1 MSAAEDASRC
11 PRCATAVQPAARFCH
26 NCGQPLAAPP
36 PSRTEERKALTV
48 LFADIRGSTRLI
60 FNEDP
65 ERARELFRPAM
76 DAMVEAVRRF
86 GGTVNRV
93 AGDGIMAMFGAPAA
107 MEQHALGACCAALHM
122 RDALRRIG
130 AEQRRLH
137 GIDFAARIGVHSG
150 EVVVHDIA
158 NDLSAGLDAAGA
170 VVHIAARIEQATEAG
185 EAWISAATRRL
196 VEGYVTADTPR
207 MVDLRGATEPVEVFR
222 LIAVDPRR
230 PRLQVGASRGQ
241 APFVSRTGEMSVLDA
256 TLHRCAAG
264 QGGGVV
270 LVGDAGCGKSRLV
283 HEFLA
288 RQPAGN
294 PRVLHA
300 FCQRYDSATP
310 FAPLA
315 TLARTHFGIT
325 PEDDTGRVHE
335 RVEQGLRDAGPDMA
349 AAVPTLV
356 ATLARGGEDAA
367 WCVLAPDQRQRRLHA
382 AFTGFFRHLAEDQ
395 PLVLTVED
403 LHWADGETLAV
414 LDRVA
419 EALPTSRQMLLLDHR
434 PEFTHAWPSSI
445 SPVRVEPLSRDHT
458 LELIRR
464 LLGEDIGNHRLA
476 RLLAERTGGNPFFL
490 EECVSSLL
498 EQGALVGERGAY
510 RLVASLDTL
519 DLPDTVRSLIASR
532 IDRLLPADK
541 QVLQAAA
548 IMARG
553 IGPPILAAI
562 LERSESEV
570 ASALGRLEAASLMQ
584 APSGDPEAGF
594 EFRHAL
600 IQETTYAGMLKS
612 HRRTRH
618 AQLMEVME
626 GPLGD
631 RLTDRI
637 EALALHSCRGEA
649 WEKAARYGRQA
660 GAKAAARSANL
671 EAVQFLE
678 QAMDALA
685 RLPQTEDVLR
695 EAVDLRFDLRT
706 PLFRLGQVG
715 PLFERLREAEVL
727 AQRLGDHHQLGQL
740 AIFMSHQCWLAGD
753 NAGAIGAAERAAAI
767 GRSAGD
773 AALVVRAGFQA
784 GLGQVGLSQFATA
797 ATSMATV
804 AEMAEQPGYLDRFGL
819 DRPLAVVAHGYRAR
833 ALAELGEFQRASEA
847 VEACQVLAA
856 TVKRPFTSIFA
867 SIAEGHL
874 RLMTGEPTPAMASLE
889 AALDFARK
897 AETQLMIPVAESFFG
912 AACTAAGRWP
922 DGVRHLEA
930 AVKEADEM
938 GFLFQQPLRLALLA
952 EAHLAAGAA
961 DAAATQ
967 ARAARSLAER
977 QGARAA
983 LAHALMIEARLSRD
997 AGDEASA
1004 ETQFAR
1010 ALVIADDLSLRP
1022 LAARIRG
1029 MMGLPPS

>member
-1 MSAAEDASRC
+1 MPAL
-11 PRCATAVQPAARFCH
+11 AVARFCH
-26 NCGQPLAAPP
+26 NCGQPLGAPAP
-36 PSRTEERKALTV
+36 IRTEERKALSV

-65 ERARELFRPAM
+65 ERARELFKPAT
-76 DAMVEAVRRF
+76 DAMIDAVRRF

-93 AGDGIMAMFGAPAA
+93 LGDGIMAMFGAPVA
-107 MEQHALGACCAALHM
+107 MEQHALGACCAAVHM

-130 AEQRRLH
+130 AEQRKRH
-137 GIDFAARIGVHSG
+137 GIDLAARIGVHSG
-150 EVVVHDIA
+150 EVVVHDVA

-170 VVHIAARIEQATEAG
+170 VVHIAARIEQATEPG

-196 VEGYVTADTPR
+196 VDGYVNADTPR
-207 MVDLRGATEPVEVFR
+207 MLDLRGASEPVEVFR
-222 LIAVDPRR
+222 LVAVDPRR
-230 PRLQVGASRGQ
+230 PRLQLGGQRGK
-241 APFVSRTGEMSVLDA
+241 APFVSRTTEMLVLDA
-256 TLHRCAAG
+256 TLNRSAAG
-264 QGGGVV
+264 HGGGVV

-288 RQPAGN
+288 RQPADN
-294 PRVLHA
+294 PRILHA
-300 FCQRYDSATP
+300 FCQRYDATTP
-310 FAPLA
+310 LAPLA

-325 PEDDTGRVHE
+325 PEDDTERVHE
-335 RVEQGLRDAGPDMA
+335 RVEAGLRDGGPAMA
-349 AAVPTLV
+349 DAVPALV
-356 ATLARGGEDAA
+356 ATLTRGAEEAA
-367 WCVLAPDQRQRRLHA
+367 WKKLAPDQRQRRLHA
-382 AFTGFFRHLAEDQ
+382 AFTGFFRHLAEEQ

-419 EALPTSRQMLLLDHR
+419 EALPASRQMLLLDHR
-434 PEFTHAWPSSI
+434 PEFTRAWPSFI

-464 LLGEDIGNHRLA
+464 MLGDAIGNHRLA

-510 RLVASLDTL
+510 RLVAELDTL

-548 IMARG
+548 IMAREV
-553 IGPPILAAI
+553 GPRILAAM
-562 LERSESEV
+562 LERSEAEV
-570 ASALGRLEAASLMQ
+570 MPALARLEAASLMQ
-584 APSGDPEAGF
+584 GAPGEAEVGF

-618 AQLMEVME
+618 ARLMEVLE

-631 RLTDRI
+631 RLTNRV
-637 EALALHSCRGEA
+637 EALALHAARGEA
-649 WEKAARYGRQA
+649 WPKAARYGRQA
-660 GAKAAARSANL
+660 GAKAAARSANR
-671 EAVQFLE
+671 EAVQFIE
-678 QAMDALA
+678 QAMDALG
-685 RLPQTEDVLR
+685 RLPETEEVLR
-695 EAVDLRFDLRT
+695 DGLDLRFDLRT

-715 PLFERLREAEVL
+715 PLFERLREAETL
-727 AQRLGDHHQLGQL
+727 AQRLGDHQQLGQL

-767 GRSAGD
+767 GRSVGD

-784 GLGQVGLSQFATA
+784 GLGQVGLSQFAAA
-797 ATSMATV
+797 ATGMATV
-804 AEMAEQPGYLDRFGL
+804 AELAEQPGYLDRFGL
-819 DRPLAVVAHGYRAR
+819 DRPLAVVALGYRAR

-847 VEACQVLAA
+847 VEACQALAG

-874 RLMTGEPTPAMASLE
+874 RLMTGEPTAAMASLE

-897 AETQLMIPVAESFFG
+897 AETQLMIPVAEGFFG

-922 DGVRHLEA
+922 DGVRHLQA

-938 GFLFQQPLRLALLA
+938 GFLFQQPMRLALLA
-952 EAHLAAGAA
+952 EAHLAAGEAE
-961 DAAATQ
+961 AAATQ
-967 ARAARSLAER
+967 ARAARGLAER
-977 QGARAA
+977 QGARSAQV
-983 LAHALMIEARLSRD
+983 HALVIEARLAREAGED
-997 AGDEASA
+997 AAAEAL
-1004 ETQFAR
+1004 FRR
-1010 ALVIADDLSLRP
+1010 ALAIAEELSLRP
-1022 LAARIRG
+1022 LATRIRG
-1029 MMGLPPS
+1029 MLGLPPS

>member
-11 PRCATAVQPAARFCH
+11 PRCATPVLAGARFCH
-26 NCGQPLAAPP
+26 GCGHFLAAPQT
-36 PSRTEERKALTV
+36 SRTEERKALSV
-48 LFADIRGSTRLI
+48 LFADISGSTRLI
-60 FNEDP
+60 YNEDP
-65 ERARELFRPAM
+65 ERARELFKPAM
-76 DAMVEAVRRF
+76 DAMVDAVRRF

-93 AGDGIMAMFGAPAA
+93 VGDGIMAMFGAPVA

-130 AEQRRLH
+130 IEQRARH
-137 GIDFAARIGVHSG
+137 GIDFATRIGVHSG
-150 EVVVHDIA
+150 EVVVHDVA

-170 VVHIAARIEQATEAG
+170 VVHIAARIEQATEPG
-185 EAWISAATRRL
+185 EAWISAVTHRL

-207 MVDLRGATEPVEVFR
+207 MLDLRGATEPVEVFR
-222 LIAVDPRR
+222 LVAVDPRR
-230 PRLQVGASRGQ
+230 PRLQIGARRGQ
-241 APFVSRTGEMSVLDA
+241 APFVSRSGEMSVLDA
-256 TLHRCAAG
+256 TLNRSVTGH
-264 QGGGVV
+264 GGGVV

-288 RQPAGN
+288 RQPADN
-294 PRVLHA
+294 PRILHA
-300 FCQRYDSATP
+300 FCQRYDATTP
-310 FAPLA
+310 LAPLA
-315 TLARTHFGIT
+315 ALARTHFGIT
-325 PEDDTGRVHE
+325 PEDDTEHVHE
-335 RVEQGLRDAGPDMA
+335 RVEQGLRGAGPAMA
-349 AAVPTLV
+349 DAVPALV
-356 ATLARGGEDAA
+356 ATLSHGAEEPA
-367 WCVLAPDQRQRRLHA
+367 WRALAPDQRQRRLHA
-382 AFTGFFRHLAEDQ
+382 AFTGLFRHLARDQ

-445 SPVRVEPLSRDHT
+445 SAVRVEPLSRDHT
-458 LELIRR
+458 LDLIRR
-464 LLGEDIGNHRLA
+464 MLGDAIGNHRLA

-498 EQGALVGERGAY
+498 EQGALVGERGNY
-510 RLVASLDTL
+510 RLVAELDTL
-519 DLPDTVRSLIASR
+519 YLPDTVRSLIASR

-553 IGPPILAAI
+553 VEPRILAAM
-562 LERSESEV
+562 LERAEGDV
-570 ASALGRLEAASLMQ
+570 LPALARLEGASLMHG
-584 APSGDPEAGF
+584 ALGETEASF

-618 AQLMEVME
+618 ARLMEVLE

-631 RLTDRI
+631 RLTNRI
-637 EALALHSCRGEA
+637 EALALHAARGET
-649 WEKAARYGRQA
+649 WDKAARYGRQA
-660 GAKAAARSANL
+660 GAKAAARSANR
-671 EAVQFLE
+671 EAVQFIE
-678 QAMDALA
+678 QAMDALS
-685 RLPQTEDVLR
+685 RLPESEEVLR

-715 PLFERLREAEVL
+715 PLFERLREAETL

-784 GLGQVGLSQFATA
+784 GLGQVGLSQFADA
-797 ATSMATV
+797 AASMATV
-804 AEMAEQPGYLDRFGL
+804 AELAEQPGYLDRFGL

-847 VEACQVLAA
+847 VEACQALAA
-856 TVKRPFTSIFA
+856 MVKRPFTSIFA

-889 AALDFARK
+889 AATDFARK
-897 AETQLMIPVAESFFG
+897 AETQLMIPVAEGFFG
-912 AACTAAGRWP
+912 AACTAAGRWA

-952 EAHLAAGAA
+952 EAHLAAGDAE
-961 DAAATQ
+961 AAAAQ

-983 LAHALMIEARLSRD
+983 LAHALMIEGQLAHG
-997 AGDEASA
+997 AGQDDVAQA
-1004 ETQFAR
+1004 QFAR
-1010 ALVIADDLSLRP
+1010 ALGIADDLSLRP
-1022 LAARIRG
+1022 LASRIRG
-1029 MMGLPPS
+1029 MLGLPQP